1 MERKKL
7 VYNAIQDLW
16 KIASQEFAN
25 KSIVDMED
33 GDWTELISA
42 IDASSKKYHKLRPEE
57 SEFYD
62 QLCSA
67 FMDLIEHEIKTEVT
81 VENTHPSP
89 TCRMWLDPKRAL
101 EIYGIEIPEREPNK

>member
-33 GDWTELISA
+33 NDWTELISA
-42 IDASSKKYHKLRPEE
+42 IDSSAKKYQKLRPEE
-57 SEFYD
+57 YEFYE
-62 QLCSA
+62 QMCSA

-81 VENTHPSP
+81 VKNTHPCP
-89 TCRMWLDPKRAL
+89 TTRMWLDPKRAL
-101 EIYGIEIPEREPNK
+101 ESYGIEIPEREPNK